1 MKINIY
7 DKDLNRVDIIESR
20 FVSCLWAEGYNT
32 TEALSLELQES
43 ESHKRNVRPGY
54 FVGRTDR
61 KALMVITTVEAKD
74 GKIVATG
81 KTAERLLQDV
91 SFIGKI
97 EAGANIDTA
106 VINAYNNSSKCVDLD
121 FEETSL
127 GVAYDE
133 TIENMSILEMA
144 QTMAQSKDVGF
155 RVTKNGNRLLAA
167 FYQPKSDNP
176 YRLAKGFGNVDV
188 QSIVL
193 SIENLKNYAIVLGR
207 DVNDKTVRVDVD
219 ESNGMD
225 RKEIIVDSG
234 ETPKDGESTNQFKER
249 LKSIGHETLN
259 EHRKTWS
266 ANFSPI
272 ETEFGKKYDLGDFVI
287 LTLPDYDLRFMA
299 RVTRF
304 QEIEQ
309 NNSSKVTIS
318 VGEITIVRSKK

>member
-1 MKINIY
+1 MRISIY
-7 DKDLNRVDIIESR
+7 DKELNRVDIIESR

-32 TEALSLELQES
+32 TEAFSLELQES
-43 ESHKRNVRPGY
+43 EAHKRNVRPGY

-81 KTAERLLQDV
+81 KTADRLLQDV

-97 EAGANIDTA
+97 EAGKNIDTA

-133 TIENMSILEMA
+133 TIENMSILEIA

-155 RVTKNGNRLLAA
+155 RVTKNGSRLLAG
-167 FYQPKSDNP
+167 FYQPTSENP

-193 SIENLKNYAIVLGR
+193 SIENLKNYAIVLGI
-207 DVNDKTVRVDVD
+207 DANEKTVRVDVD

-249 LKSIGHETLN
+249 LKSIGHETICDR
-259 EHRKTWS
+259 RKTWS
-266 ANFSPI
+266 ASFLPI
-272 ETEFGKKYDLGDFVI
+272 ETDFGKKYDLGDFVL
-287 LTLPDYDLRFMA
+287 LTLPDYGLRFMA

-309 NNSSKVTIS
+309 NNSSNVTVSI
-318 VGEITIVRSKK
+318 GEITIVRSKK

>member
-1 MKINIY
+1 MRINIY

-32 TEALSLELQES
+32 TGSFSLELQES
-43 ESHKRNVRPGY
+43 EAHKRNVRPGY

-81 KTAERLLQDV
+81 KTADRILQDV

-97 EAGANIDTA
+97 DAGSNVDTA

-121 FEETSL
+121 FEETDL
-127 GVAYDE
+127 GIVYDE
-133 TIENMSILEMA
+133 PIENVSILEMV

-155 RVTKNGNRLLAA
+155 RVTKNGKRLLAG
-167 FYQPKSDNP
+167 FYQPSSESP

-207 DVNDKTVRVDVD
+207 DANDKTVRVDVD

-225 RKEIIVDSG
+225 RKEIIVDAG
-234 ETPKDGESTNQFKER
+234 ETPKDGETTSQFKER
-249 LKSIGHETLN
+249 LKSIGHEMLN
-259 EHRKTWS
+259 DRRKTWS

-272 ETEFGKKYDLGDFVI
+272 ETDFGKKYDLGDFVL
-287 LTLPDYDLRFMA
+287 LTLPDYGLRFMA

>member
-7 DKDLNRVDIIESR
+7 DKGLNRVDIVESR

-32 TEALSLELQES
+32 TESFSLELQES
-43 ESHKRNVRPGY
+43 EAHKRNVRPGY

-81 KTAERLLQDV
+81 KTADRLLQDV
-91 SFIGKI
+91 SFVGKI
-97 EAGANIDTA
+97 EAGTNVDTA

-133 TIENMSILEMA
+133 TIENMSILEIA
-144 QTMAQSKDVGF
+144 QTMSQIKDVGF
-155 RVTKNGNRLLAA
+155 RVTKNGKRLLAS
-167 FYQPKSDNP
+167 FYQPTGENP

-188 QSIVL
+188 NSIVL

>member
-7 DKDLNRVDIIESR
+7 DKDLNRVDIVESR

-81 KTAERLLQDV
+81 KTADRLLQDV

-155 RVTKNGNRLLAA
+155 RVTKNGSRLLAG
-167 FYQPKSDNP
+167 FYQPTSENP

-188 QSIVL
+188 QSVVL

-234 ETPKDGESTNQFKER
+234 ETPKDGENTNQFKER

>member
-1 MKINIY
+1 MRINIY
-7 DKDLNRVDIIESR
+7 DKELNRVDIIESR

-32 TEALSLELQES
+32 TGSFSLELQES
-43 ESHKRNVRPGY
+43 EAHKRNVRPGY

-74 GKIVATG
+74 GKIVAIG
-81 KTAERLLQDV
+81 KTADRILQDV

-97 EAGANIDTA
+97 DAGSNVDTA

-121 FEETSL
+121 FEETDL
-127 GVAYDE
+127 GIVYDE
-133 TIENMSILEMA
+133 PIENMSILEMA

-155 RVTKNGNRLLAA
+155 RVTKNGNRLLAG
-167 FYQPKSDNP
+167 FYQPSSENP

-193 SIENLKNYAIVLGR
+193 SIENLKNYAIVLGT
-207 DVNDKTVRVDVD
+207 DSNDKTVRVDVD
-219 ESNGMD
+219 ETNGDD

-234 ETPKDGESTNQFKER
+234 ESPKDGETTSQFKER
-249 LKSIGHETLN
+249 LKAIGHETLCEN
-259 EHRKTWS
+259 KKTWS

-272 ETEFGKKYDLGDFVI
+272 ESQFGKKYDLGDFV
-287 LTLPDYDLRFMA
+287 LLMLPDYNLRFMA

-309 NNSSKVTIS
+309 NNSSNVTIS

>member
-1 MKINIY
+1 MRINIY

-32 TEALSLELQES
+32 TESFSLELQES
-43 ESHKRNVRPGY
+43 EAHKRNVRPGY

-61 KALMVITTVEAKD
+61 KALMVITTVEARD

-81 KTAERLLQDV
+81 KTADRLLQDV
-91 SFIGKI
+91 SFVGKI
-97 EAGANIDTA
+97 DAGSNVDRA

-121 FEETSL
+121 FEETNI
-127 GVAYDE
+127 GVVYDE
-133 TIENMSILEMA
+133 PIENVSILEMV

-155 RVTKNGNRLLAA
+155 RVTKNGNRLLAG
-167 FYQPKSDNP
+167 FYQPGSENP

-193 SIENLKNYAIVLGR
+193 SIENLKNYAIVLGT
-207 DVNDKTVRVDVD
+207 DSNDNTVRVDVD
-219 ESNGMD
+219 ETSGED

-234 ETPKDGESTNQFKER
+234 ESPKDGETTSQFKER
-249 LKSIGHETLN
+249 LKAIGHETLCEN
-259 EHRKTWS
+259 RKTWS
-266 ANFSPI
+266 ANFYPI
-272 ETEFGKKYDLGDFVI
+272 ESQFGKKYDLGDFV
-287 LTLPDYDLRFMA
+287 LLMLPDYNLRFMA
-299 RVTRF
+299 RITRF

-309 NNSSKVTIS
+309 NNSSSVTVS

>member
-7 DKDLNRVDIIESR
+7 DKDLNRVDIVESR

-32 TEALSLELQES
+32 TEAFSLELQES

-81 KTAERLLQDV
+81 KTADRLLQDV

-121 FEETSL
+121 FEETNL

-155 RVTKNGNRLLAA
+155 RVTKNANSLLAG
-167 FYQPKSDNP
+167 FYQPTSENP

-207 DVNDKTVRVDVD
+207 DANDKTVRVDVD

-272 ETEFGKKYDLGDFVI
+272 ETEFGKKYDLGDFVL

>member
-7 DKDLNRVDIIESR
+7 DKDLNRVDIVESR
-20 FVSCLWAEGYNT
+20 FVSCFWAEGYNT
-32 TEALSLELQES
+32 TEAFSLELQES

-81 KTAERLLQDV
+81 KTADRLLQDV

-121 FEETSL
+121 FKETNL
-127 GVAYDE
+127 DVAYDE

-155 RVTKNGNRLLAA
+155 RVTKSGNRLLAA

-207 DVNDKTVRVDVD
+207 DANDKTVRVDVD

-234 ETPKDGESTNQFKER
+234 ETPKDGETTSQFKER
-249 LKSIGHETLN
+249 LKSIGHEMLN
-259 EHRKTWS
+259 DRRKTWS

-287 LTLPDYDLRFMA
+287 LTLPDYGLRFMA

>member
-1 MKINIY
+1 MRISIY
-7 DKDLNRVDIIESR
+7 DKELNRVDIIESR

-32 TEALSLELQES
+32 TGSFSLELQES

-81 KTAERLLQDV
+81 KTADRLLQDV
-91 SFIGKI
+91 SFVGKI
-97 EAGANIDTA
+97 DAGANVDTA

-121 FEETSL
+121 FEETDL

-133 TIENMSILEMA
+133 PIENVSILEMA

-155 RVTKNGNRLLAA
+155 RVTKNGNRLLAG
-167 FYQPKSDNP
+167 FYQPSNENP
-176 YRLAKGFGNVDV
+176 YRLAKVFGNVDV

-193 SIENLKNYAIVLGR
+193 SIENLKNYAIVLGT
-207 DVNDKTVRVDVD
+207 DSNDKTVRVDVD
-219 ESNGMD
+219 ETNGYD

-259 EHRKTWS
+259 GHRKTWS

-272 ETEFGKKYDLGDFVI
+272 ETDFGKKYDLGDFVL
-287 LTLPDYDLRFMA
+287 LTLPDYGLRFMA

-309 NNSSKVTIS
+309 NNSSNVTIS

>member
-7 DKDLNRVDIIESR
+7 DKDLNRVDIVESR

>member
-1 MKINIY
+1 MRISIY
-7 DKDLNRVDIIESR
+7 DKELNRVDIIESR

-32 TEALSLELQES
+32 TGSFSLELQES

-61 KALMVITTVEAKD
+61 KALMVITTVEARD

-81 KTAERLLQDV
+81 KTADRLLQDV
-91 SFIGKI
+91 SFVGKI
-97 EAGANIDTA
+97 DAGANVDTA
-106 VINAYNNSSKCVDLD
+106 VINAYNNSSKCVDFD
-121 FEETSL
+121 FEETDL
-127 GVAYDE
+127 GIAYDE
-133 TIENMSILEMA
+133 PIENVSILEMV

-155 RVTKNGNRLLAA
+155 RVTKNGNRLLAG
-167 FYQPKSDNP
+167 FYQPSNENT

-193 SIENLKNYAIVLGR
+193 SIENLKNYAIVLGT
-207 DVNDKTVRVDVD
+207 DSNDNTVRVDVD
-219 ESNGMD
+219 ETSGDD

-234 ETPKDGESTNQFKER
+234 ESPKDGETSSQFKER
-249 LKSIGHETLN
+249 LKAIGHETLCEN
-259 EHRKTWS
+259 KKTWS

-272 ETEFGKKYDLGDFVI
+272 ESQFGKKYDLGDFV
-287 LTLPDYDLRFMA
+287 LLVLPDYNLRFMA

-309 NNSSKVTIS
+309 NNSSNVTIS

>member
-1 MKINIY
+1 MRISIY
-7 DKDLNRVDIIESR
+7 DKELNRVDIIESR

-32 TEALSLELQES
+32 TGSFSLELQES

-61 KALMVITTVEAKD
+61 KALMVITTVEARD

-81 KTAERLLQDV
+81 KTADRLLQDV
-91 SFIGKI
+91 SFVGKI
-97 EAGANIDTA
+97 DAGSNVDRA

-121 FEETSL
+121 FEETDL

-133 TIENMSILEMA
+133 PIENLSILEMV

-155 RVTKNGNRLLAA
+155 RVTKNGNRLLAG
-167 FYQPKSDNP
+167 FYQPSNENP

-193 SIENLKNYAIVLGR
+193 SIENLKNYAIVLGT
-207 DVNDKTVRVDVD
+207 DSNDKTVRIDVD
-219 ESNGMD
+219 ETNGDD

-234 ETPKDGESTNQFKER
+234 ESPKDGETTSQFKER
-249 LKSIGHETLN
+249 LKAIGHETLCEN
-259 EHRKTWS
+259 RKTWS

-272 ETEFGKKYDLGDFVI
+272 ESQFGKKYDLGDFV
-287 LTLPDYDLRFMA
+287 LLMLPDYNLRFMA

-309 NNSSKVTIS
+309 NNSSNVTIS